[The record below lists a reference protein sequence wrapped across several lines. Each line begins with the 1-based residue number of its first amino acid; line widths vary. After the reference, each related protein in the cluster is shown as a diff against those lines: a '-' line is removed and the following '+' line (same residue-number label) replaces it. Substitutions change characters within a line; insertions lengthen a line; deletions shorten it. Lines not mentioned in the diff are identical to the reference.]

1 MGDETFVKEP
11 RAWCKIRLDPARVK
25 VQAPVWPHE
34 TVISVD
40 IGGKTYEAMIPT
52 DSLPEDHSYV
62 PGQRI
67 GKLGDKVVVVL
78 PVGNDGTTYWRIP
91 EDQLGSV
98 QIK

>member
-1 MGDETFVKEP
+1 MDDETFVKEP

-52 DSLPEDHSYV
+52 HSLPEDHSYV
-62 PGQRI
+62 PGQRV
-67 GKLGDKVVVVL
+67 GKRGNKVVVVL
-78 PVGNDGTTYWRIP
+78 PVGNDGTTKWLIP
-91 EDQLGSV
+91 EDELGSV
-98 QIK
+98 QVE